1 MDLSEREF
9 EWDRAKEAA
18 NVIKHGV
25 DFSTAQLAFADPRR
39 VIAEDLTHRQGEDRF
54 YCISSSRL
62 TVASVC
68 AVGSLARRAASR
80 HSARRAGLPAAR
92 GATSKRELL

>member
-9 EWDRAKEAA
+9 EWNMAKEAV

-39 VIAEDLTHRQGEDRF
+39 VIAEDLAHRQGEDRF
-54 YCISSSRL
+54 YCLGR
-62 TVASVC
+62 VAT
-68 AVGSLARRAASR
+68 GF
-80 HSARRAGLPAAR
+80 
-92 GATSKRELL
+92 

>member
-9 EWDRAKEAA
+9 EWDMAKEAV

-54 YCISSSRL
+54 YCLGRVGDRVL
-62 TVASVC
+62 TVRFMVR
-68 AVGSLARRAASR
+68 GHKIRIIG
-80 HSARRAGLPAAR
+80 AGFWRKGRTGYEQTTPIH
-92 GATSKRELL
+92 E